1 MLKDLILDWAKDRGI
16 LDVGTVWGQMDKL
29 YEEVDELS
37 VAIKNS
43 DRAEIRDAIGDIQ
56 VVLIILS
63 ELLEED
69 SVKCLEGAYDVI
81 KQRKGKMVDGVFVKE
96 E

>member
-1 MLKDLILDWAKDRGI
+1 MLKDLILEWARERGI
-16 LDVGTVWGQMDKL
+16 LDVGTVYGQLDKL

-37 VAIKNS
+37 VAIKNH

-56 VVLIILS
+56 VVLIILAH
-63 ELLEED
+63 LLEED
-69 SVKCLEGAYDVI
+69 SMKCLAGAYDVI

-96 E
+96 D